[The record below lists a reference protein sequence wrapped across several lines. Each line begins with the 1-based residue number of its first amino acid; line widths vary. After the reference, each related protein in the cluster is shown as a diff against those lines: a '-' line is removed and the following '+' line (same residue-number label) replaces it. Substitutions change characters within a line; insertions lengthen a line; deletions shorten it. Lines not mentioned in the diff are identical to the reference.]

1 VKLSSVATA
10 GQGMETMQTQDQI
23 HRRLD
28 SSQDAVEAALL
39 IIYDRQTAEERAG
52 AYTKIQNGVG
62 FSKFDAEFCTS
73 LVEQLKRG
81 RKLTERQLP
90 YARKKMK
97 RYWRQLV
104 TCMTTEV
111 PDVLVDMPVQQNK
124 PIEAV
129 PGITTAWE
137 AHEEAGTW

>member
-1 VKLSSVATA
+1 
-10 GQGMETMQTQDQI
+10 MQTQEEI

-28 SSQDAVEAALL
+28 GSQEAVEAALL
-39 IIYDRQTAEERAG
+39 LIYERQTQEERAG
-52 AYTKIQNGVG
+52 AYTRVHNGVG

-73 LVEQLKRG
+73 LVDQLKRG

-104 TCMTTEV
+104 TCMTTKVPEV
-111 PDVLVDMPVQQNK
+111 MVEVRHNVMED
-124 PIEAV
+124 
-129 PGITTAWE
+129 
-137 AHEEAGTW
+137 EAGLVTFEQACQEYGSW